1 MREKLTV
8 GVYASLCLLA
18 VPASAQSP
26 VQRER
31 AQPQSAAESPIVN
44 DSYYRLALAV
54 SGDMSDEENV
64 DRMIAALLVQMKEQ
78 PQIAALDVGYPG
90 LIDAIGVAM
99 RPAMLEETHRLAPRY
114 MNELR
119 GLYQAN
125 LTPVEASRAADFMA
139 TPAMRR
145 YRSLMISEISLSSV
159 ARDLVNDQ
167 HVSGTTIKNSLETAG
182 IRAGAKL
189 TPAER
194 AAVGSFMVSPLGL
207 KVVGLNPQKLAIDQK
222 WSNYVSPEAKSS
234 LERVVPSAIADYIE
248 KTDPAAAKRIRDSMP
263 TDDIKSAPPAA
274 PKPQTAPPAPAA

>member
-1 MREKLTV
+1 MREKWTV
-8 GVYASLCLLA
+8 GAFFSLCLLA
-18 VPASAQSP
+18 APASAQS
-26 VQRER
+26 VLKER
-31 AQPQSAAESPIVN
+31 AQPQSAADSPIIN

-54 SGDMSDEENV
+54 AGEMSDEQNV
-64 DRMIAALLVQMKEQ
+64 DRMIAAFLVQMKEQ

-99 RPAMLEETHRLAPRY
+99 RPAMLEETGRLTPRY

-125 LTPVEASRAADFMA
+125 LTQVEARRAADFMA

-145 YRSLMISEISLSSV
+145 YRALMISEISLSSV

-167 HVSGTTIKNSLETAG
+167 KVSGTTIKNSLETAG
-182 IRAGAKL
+182 IRAAAKL

-194 AAVGSFMVSPLGL
+194 TAVGSFMVSPLGL

-222 WSNYVSPEAKSS
+222 WSNYVSPEAKSK
-234 LERVVPSAIADYIE
+234 LERVVPNAIADFIE
-248 KTDPAAAKRIRDSMP
+248 KTDPAAAKRIRNSIP
-263 TDDIKSAPPAA
+263 TDAVKSAPPAA
-274 PKPQTAPPAPAA
+274 PQSQTAPPAPAA